1 MKKYIQESG
10 IITCDQLK
18 KKVAVSTETPSMVAK
33 AIGKD
38 VNWLRGVFAGRYMM
52 MASSLAK
59 LCRHYRCGPDELVE
73 FHGYEIDPRYEGYRY
88 EPPEDG
94 TGELTFEP
102 LRSLFYDTY
111 TERGEDWK
119 KKLGDFFDTVK
130 NSTANSMTE
139 RQVESIKKMREER
152 ERKRETEGTVIHPG
166 KQGVT
171 ARKRASF
178 SMDRDMKI
186 ISVYDVCRALRCPVG
201 RVLGYK

>member
-1 MKKYIQESG
+1 MGYIQNSG
-10 IITCDQLK
+10 IITCEQLK
-18 KKVAVSTETPSMVAK
+18 RKVAVGTERPSALSK
-33 AIGKD
+33 TLGFPD
-38 VNWLRGVFAGRYMM
+38 SWLRNIFNGQSMM

-59 LCRHYRCGPDELVE
+59 LCRHFRCGPDELVE

-130 NSTANSMTE
+130 SSSVNSFSENQKKIFAETRE
-139 RQVESIKKMREER
+139 KIKEKAA
-152 ERKRETEGTVIHPG
+152 KSGTPHPG

-186 ISVYDVCRALRCPVG
+186 ISVYDVCRALRCPIG
-201 RVLGYK
+201 RVMGYK